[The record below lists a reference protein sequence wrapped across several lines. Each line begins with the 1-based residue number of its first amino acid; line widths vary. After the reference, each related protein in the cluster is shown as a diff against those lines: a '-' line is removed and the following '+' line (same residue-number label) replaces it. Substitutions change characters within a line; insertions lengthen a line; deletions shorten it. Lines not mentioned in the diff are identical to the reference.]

1 MKEGYEIAL
10 TVKPQRFL
18 IAPRCCGLHVW
29 PPFSSDTR
37 PREIGNECLL
47 YHGFPSKFAASS
59 LICASS
65 GKFLAGKSDQERT
78 RSETV
83 LKSGSLNKD
92 VLSAFAFLDNVF
104 V

>member
-10 TVKPQRFL
+10 TAKPQRFL

-37 PREIGNECLL
+37 PREIGNECLW
-47 YHGFPSKFAASS
+47 YHRFPSKFVACELPASS

-65 GKFLAGKSDQERT
+65 GKIFGGQWAEEK
-78 RSETV
+78 
-83 LKSGSLNKD
+83 
-92 VLSAFAFLDNVF
+92 
-104 V
+104 